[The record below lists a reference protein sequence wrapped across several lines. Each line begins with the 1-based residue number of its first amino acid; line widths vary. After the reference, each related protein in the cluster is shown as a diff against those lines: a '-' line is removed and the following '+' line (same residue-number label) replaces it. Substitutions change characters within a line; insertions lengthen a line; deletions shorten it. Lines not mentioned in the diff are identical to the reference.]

1 MLIFGASG
9 FAKQLL
15 PSLQNLGLLEK
26 CVFYDNVTNDNS
38 SYIPRNFKII
48 RSDSDLHHY
57 FLKHSKQFTIGIG
70 GPKNRQLFS
79 EKLTL
84 MGGTFTSILD
94 PSSRISDFD
103 VSLGDGV
110 CILQDVI
117 IEPSVQIGKG
127 VLVNVRVLITH
138 DCSIGDFTEI
148 SPSAILLG
156 GAQVGKACFI
166 GAGAVI
172 LPRVQIGD
180 NCIIGA
186 GAIVNKSIGSGQKV
200 AGVPARPI

>member
-15 PSLQNLGLLEK
+15 PSLQLLGLLET
-26 CVFYDNVTNDNS
+26 CVFFDSVTNDTS
-38 SYIPRNFKII
+38 SYIPRNFKVI
-48 RSDSDLHHY
+48 RSDSELTEY
-57 FLKHSKQFTIGIG
+57 FLHSSKHFALGIG
-70 GPKNRQLFS
+70 GPKNRFLFS
-79 EKLTL
+79 EKLTQF
-84 MGGTFTSILD
+84 GGLFTSIID
-94 PSSRISDFD
+94 PTARISNLD
-103 VSLGDGV
+103 VTLGEGV

-117 IEPSVQIGKG
+117 IEPNVSIGNG
-127 VLVNVRVLITH
+127 VLVNLRAMITH

-148 SPSAILLG
+148 SPSAVILG
-156 GAQVGKACFI
+156 GVKIGKACFI

-172 LPRVQIGD
+172 LPKVQIGD

-186 GAIVNKSIGSGQKV
+186 GAIVNKSIESGQKV

>member
-15 PSLQNLGLLEK
+15 PSLQYLGLLET
-26 CVFYDNVTNDNS
+26 CVFYDNVTNDTV
-38 SYIPRNFKII
+38 SYIPRNFKVI
-48 RSDSDLHHY
+48 RSDAELCDY
-57 FLKHSKQFTIGIG
+57 FLQNSKQFSVGIG
-70 GPKNRQLFS
+70 GPQNRQIYS
-79 EKLTL
+79 EKLTQL
-84 MGGTFTSILD
+84 GGIFTSIID
-94 PSSRISDFD
+94 PSSRISNLE

-117 IEPSVQIGKG
+117 IEPSVIIGKG
-127 VLVNVRVLITH
+127 VLINLRVIVTH

-148 SPSAILLG
+148 SPSAVILG
-156 GAQVGKACFI
+156 GAKIGKACFI

-172 LPRVQIGD
+172 LPKVQIGD
-180 NCIIGA
+180 NCTIGA
-186 GAIVNKSIGSGQKV
+186 GAIVNKSIESGQKV

>member
-38 SYIPRNFKII
+38 SYIARNFKII

-94 PSSRISDFD
+94 PSSRISNFD

-127 VLVNVRVLITH
+127 VLVNVRVLVTH

-156 GAQVGKACFI
+156 GAQIGKACFI